1 MFSFVNFKSG
11 LLLHLHDLEKGDT
24 NQKSLGFLFVGW
36 DSYFSW
42 KFIKIAIYMGL
53 WHRVGKWTMTKLL
66 IYSKHTISLLY
77 GICVVLIFFNL
88 CDSILSFLLSS
99 ICRHLNCLDYCY

>member
-11 LLLHLHDLEKGDT
+11 LLLHLHDLKKGDT

-42 KFIKIAIYMGL
+42 KLLKSLFIWDCGTDLENGL
-53 WHRVGKWTMTKLL
+53 
-66 IYSKHTISLLY
+66 
-77 GICVVLIFFNL
+77 
-88 CDSILSFLLSS
+88 
-99 ICRHLNCLDYCY
+99 